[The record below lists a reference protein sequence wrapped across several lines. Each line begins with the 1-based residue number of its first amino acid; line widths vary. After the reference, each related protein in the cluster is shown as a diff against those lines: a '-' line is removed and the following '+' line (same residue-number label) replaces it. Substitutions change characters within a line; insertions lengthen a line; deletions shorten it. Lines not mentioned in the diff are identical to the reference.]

1 MHFFNFAEHTIYNLH
16 AIIKL
21 TGTIF
26 INKKKKEKIKEVFTY
41 LEINP
46 KSGRNKIK
54 PGSIIFFSYN
64 LEKKIPKFQSSKH
77 ATSQQ

>member
-1 MHFFNFAEHTIYNLH
+1 MHIFNFARHTIYILH

-21 TGTIF
+21 TGKIF

-54 PGSIIFFSYN
+54 PGSIIIFSYN
-64 LEKKIPKFQSSKH
+64 LEKKFLNFNRQSML
-77 ATSQQ
+77 